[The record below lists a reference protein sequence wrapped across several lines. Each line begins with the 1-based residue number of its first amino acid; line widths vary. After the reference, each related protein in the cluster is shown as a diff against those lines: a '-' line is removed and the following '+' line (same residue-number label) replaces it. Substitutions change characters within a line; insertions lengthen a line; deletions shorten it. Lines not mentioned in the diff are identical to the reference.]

1 MDFLFPSSACIWP
14 NIPIF
19 IIPQEL
25 LDTLR
30 KDPDNV
36 RKQLS
41 ESLRKLTVLKV
52 NEKKLSLRYTA
63 LLEEVQF
70 LQKENNG
77 LKVEST
83 QMEVSVT
90 KKVGELQR
98 YKVWLPKWAATD
110 SKCLNDLILKRNFQI
125 CIHIKGFFTGTFL
138 YIYLH
143 RLVGVFPDVKEQ
155 EGLDATVFL

>member
-1 MDFLFPSSACIWP
+1 M
-14 NIPIF
+14 
-19 IIPQEL
+19 L

-52 NEKKLSLRYTA
+52 NEKKLSLRYAA

-70 LQKENNG
+70 LQKVNDG

-98 YKVWLPKWAATD
+98 YKV
-110 SKCLNDLILKRNFQI
+110 
-125 CIHIKGFFTGTFL
+125 
-138 YIYLH
+138 
-143 RLVGVFPDVKEQ
+143 
-155 EGLDATVFL
+155 

>member
-1 MDFLFPSSACIWP
+1 MRPCLAERQD
-14 NIPIF
+14 IPIF
-19 IIPQEL
+19 IISQEL

-30 KDPDNV
+30 KDPDDV

-52 NEKKLSLRYTA
+52 NEKKLSLRYAA

-70 LQKENNG
+70 LQRDNDS
-77 LKVEST
+77 LKAEST

-98 YKVWLPKWAATD
+98 YKV
-110 SKCLNDLILKRNFQI
+110 
-125 CIHIKGFFTGTFL
+125 
-138 YIYLH
+138 
-143 RLVGVFPDVKEQ
+143 
-155 EGLDATVFL
+155 

>member
-1 MDFLFPSSACIWP
+1 MTH
-14 NIPIF
+14 IPIF

-52 NEKKLSLRYTA
+52 NEKKLSLRYAA

-70 LQKENNG
+70 LQKENDG

-83 QMEVSVT
+83 QMEVSVA

-98 YKVWLPKWAATD
+98 YKV
-110 SKCLNDLILKRNFQI
+110 
-125 CIHIKGFFTGTFL
+125 
-138 YIYLH
+138 
-143 RLVGVFPDVKEQ
+143 
-155 EGLDATVFL
+155 